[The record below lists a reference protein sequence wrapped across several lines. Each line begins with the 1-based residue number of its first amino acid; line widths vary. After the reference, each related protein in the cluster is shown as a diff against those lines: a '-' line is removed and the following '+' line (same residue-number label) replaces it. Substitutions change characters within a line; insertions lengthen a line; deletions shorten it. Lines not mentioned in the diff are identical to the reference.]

1 MSVTITSDYMSLK
14 IFAVLALLVLVM
26 SPMAMAQYGYLP
38 PSSGGQNEKHLEIEL
53 ESTCEGNTVTIYHKN
68 TPSTITGAQ
77 VTVTD
82 VAGGTIFSG
91 DTNGDGQITFE
102 GCGMTVRIYAS
113 KAGYIA
119 DEETHDLVACEQCEE
134 EETPTTPT
142 TGGEEPDGG
151 ETGDE
156 GTTEF
161 ECTVNTDCLDTE
173 YCNTATGAAGGEC
186 EPVVGE
192 CGYAEN
198 HAWVTY
204 ECGSEAGCPSCDSG
218 FECSDHTCVPVEEDE
233 PVDGGAAPG
242 DDGTETGDGEETGE
256 GGEEEGFPLWM
267 LFIGGVVLV
276 GIAALIYWLLMG
288 QGAARGRR

>member
-1 MSVTITSDYMSLK
+1 M
-14 IFAVLALLVLVM
+14 M
-26 SPMAMAQYGYLP
+26 SPVAMAQYGYLP
-38 PSSGGQNEKHLEIEL
+38 PSSGGSNDKHLEIEL
-53 ESTCEGNTVTIYHKN
+53 ESTCEDNTVTIYHKN
-68 TPSTITGAQ
+68 TPSTITNAQ

-91 DTNGDGQITFE
+91 DTDANGQITFE

-113 KAGYIA
+113 KAGYVA
-119 DEETHDLVACEQCEE
+119 DEETHDLVPCTQCEEE

-142 TGGEEPDGG
+142 TGGEPDEG

-192 CGYAEN
+192 CGHATN
-198 HAWVTY
+198 HAWVAY
-204 ECGSEAGCPSCDSG
+204 ECGSEPGCPSCDSG
-218 FECSDHTCVPVEEDE
+218 FECSDHTCVPVEEEE
-233 PVDGGAAPG
+233 PPEDGGAAPG
-242 DDGTETGDGEETGE
+242 DAGTETGDGEEETAD
-256 GGEEEGFPLWM
+256 EEGFPLWM

-288 QGAARGRR
+288 QGAAGRGRR